1 MKNLVCFLFCLL
13 IGFSAYALSI
23 TDPSPVRA
31 SDIIFQ
37 FNHTGRQ
44 VSMDELSRMSIKE
57 FEDANGRRFSL
68 LEKLSFKITR
78 NYLRSNIH
86 PDGTISSRQL
96 KKWTEQIDG
105 KKGFHLGGFIL
116 GLTGLIGIILVYALE
131 DEKRKNRIKWAWI
144 GFGTGL
150 LIAIIYI
157 SSIFQ

>member
-31 SDIIFQ
+31 SDIKFQ
-37 FNHTGRQ
+37 INRTGCQ
-44 VSMDELSRMSIKE
+44 VSLDELLRMSVKE
-57 FEDANGRRFSL
+57 FEDANSKKLSF

-78 NYLRSNIH
+78 NHLRNNIL
-86 PDGTISSRQL
+86 PDGTISSRHL
-96 KKWTEQIDG
+96 KKWTKQIDG
-105 KKGFHLGGFIL
+105 KQGFHLGGFIL

-144 GFGTGL
+144 GFGTGM